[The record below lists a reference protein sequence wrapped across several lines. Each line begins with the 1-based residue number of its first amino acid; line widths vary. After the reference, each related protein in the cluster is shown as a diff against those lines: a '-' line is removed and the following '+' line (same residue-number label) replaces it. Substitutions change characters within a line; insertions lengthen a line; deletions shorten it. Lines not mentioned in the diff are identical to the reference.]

1 MSLATDDMDELDDR
15 DRAVL
20 EVLAGGRANP
30 YLIRDETGLGKG
42 DTNTVLNRLGRTG
55 HVRQITRGLYD
66 ITDRGRE
73 EIDDPRG
80 ADADAD
86 TDADVEEATVD
97 ESDLRDRLQDARA
110 ARDRHEERADDLQAR
125 LDTAVAGPTPDRESL
140 ERVVCG
146 VEAALMALD
155 GRDPSIDA
163 AKNELAA
170 ALETL
175 QQLADD

>member
-1 MSLATDDMDELDDR
+1 MSTKAQSVLDTDDLNDTDEAILELMR
-15 DRAVL
+15 D
-20 EVLAGGRANP
+20 GRVTPPLVAKKLQKSRE
-30 YLIRDETGLGKG
+30 YASERLIRMKEHG
-42 DTNTVLNRLGRTG
+42 NA
-55 HVRQITRGLYD
+55 TRIAPGLY
-66 ITDRGRE
+66 E
-73 EIDDPRG
+73 LVDDPRDG
-80 ADADAD
+80 
-86 TDADVEEATVD
+86 TDVEEATVD

-125 LDTAVAGPTPDRESL
+125 LDTAGGPTPDRESL

>member
-1 MSLATDDMDELDDR
+1 VFEQPARFVETLCVGAEVVRNHAPADVDFVGNRCVSET
-15 DRAVL
+15 
-20 EVLAGGRANP
+20 VLA
-30 YLIRDETGLGKG
+30 
-42 DTNTVLNRLGRTG
+42 
-55 HVRQITRGLYD
+55 
-66 ITDRGRE
+66 
-73 EIDDPRG
+73 
-80 ADADAD
+80 
-86 TDADVEEATVD
+86 
-97 ESDLRDRLQDARA
+97 
-110 ARDRHEERADDLQAR
+110 ERDDLQAR
-125 LDTAVAGPTPDRESL
+125 LDTAGAGPTPDRESL